1 MVMAVVGQAAA
12 KVKNSMKR
20 SLAAAFG
27 FALALAASPAFAQA
41 PASGAAQF
49 VSGLGDRVVQLIN
62 DKQQPAAQRK
72 QQFAALV
79 DKSFNVDGIARFIL
93 GSYWRTATEQQRAD
107 FQHVFE
113 TYMIDVYWSDFSQ
126 YSGSKLSI
134 AGQRPE
140 SATSTVVSSE
150 IEQTGGKPPVKV
162 DWRVASQNGGFKIN
176 DVSVGGV
183 SELVTYRQEFADVIA
198 QGGGNVAALTDK
210 LRQKIQQN
218 GAS

>member
-1 MVMAVVGQAAA
+1 
-12 KVKNSMKR
+12 MKR
-20 SLAAAFG
+20 PLVAAFG

-41 PASGAAQF
+41 PAQGAGQF
-49 VSGLGDRVVQLIN
+49 VSGLGDQVVQLIN
-62 DKQQPAAQRK
+62 DKQAPAAQRK
-72 QQFAALV
+72 QQFASLV
-79 DKSFNVDGIARFIL
+79 DKSFDVDGIARFTL

-113 TYMIDVYWSDFSQ
+113 TYMTNIYWSDFSR
-126 YSGSKLSI
+126 YSGQKF
-134 AGQRPE
+134 AVTGQRTE
-140 SATSTVVSSE
+140 SATSTVVSTE

-162 DWRVASQNGGFKIN
+162 DWRIAGNNGGYKIA

-198 QGGGNVAALTDK
+198 QGGGNIAALTDK
-210 LRQKIQQN
+210 LRQKIQQM

>member
-1 MVMAVVGQAAA
+1 
-12 KVKNSMKR
+12 MKR
-20 SLAAAFG
+20 RLVVAFG
-27 FALALAASPAFAQA
+27 FVLALAVSPAFAQA

-49 VSGLGDRVVQLIN
+49 ISGLGDQVVQLIS
-62 DKQQPAAQRK
+62 DKQQPAAERK
-72 QQFAALV
+72 QQFAGLV
-79 DKSFNVDGIARFIL
+79 DKSFDVEGIARFTL

-113 TYMIDVYWSDFSQ
+113 AYMVDVYWSDFSQ
-126 YSGSKLSI
+126 YSGGKLSI
-134 AGQRPE
+134 AGQRTE

-150 IEQTGGKPPVKV
+150 IEQIDGKPPVKV
-162 DWRVASQNGGFKIN
+162 DWRVASQNGSFKIN

-198 QGGGNVAALTDK
+198 QGGGNVGALTEK

-218 GAS
+218 AAS